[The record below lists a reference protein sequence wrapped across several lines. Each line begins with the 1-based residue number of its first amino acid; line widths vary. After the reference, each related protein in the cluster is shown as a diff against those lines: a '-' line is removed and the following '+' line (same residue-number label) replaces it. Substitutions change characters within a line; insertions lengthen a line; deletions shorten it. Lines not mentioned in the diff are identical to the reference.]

1 MEKIFDEVNSL
12 DKRCY
17 EKFFLTEDILMEHAS
32 NSIALYINQNLS
44 NKKSILIVC
53 GSGNNGADGIVL
65 ARLLYSKFE
74 VNLYLA
80 NEPKSH
86 MAKQQFQRTKA
97 LNIKIIDEVFE
108 ADIIIDC
115 LFGTGLNKP
124 LDEKSINLLN
134 TLNSYNSF
142 STFKLACDIP
152 SGINNLGQ
160 VQSIAFEA
168 DITITMGA
176 LKTSLFNDASKDYV
190 GEIIVANLGVQR
202 EIYEVESNKFLLDES
217 DMQLPFR
224 NKKNSHKGSYG
235 HLNVVAG
242 CKKGAGIIA
251 AKAAFGFGAGL
262 VSVVCHENLDLP
274 YHIMQTHF
282 ISENCTAIAIGM
294 GLGKYE
300 TDEIRKVLNK
310 PIPKIIDADLFY
322 DKLICEILEQD
333 VVLTPHPKEF
343 VSLLKLCEI
352 ANISVEELQNNRF
365 LYVEKFCKK
374 YPNIVLLL
382 KGTNVIISKDEKIFV
397 NSFGSAVLS
406 KGGSGDVLSGLIGS
420 LLAQGYKSLDAT
432 ITASLA
438 HAIAGENYT
447 KNNYS
452 LIPSD
457 LVEEIRKLKAK

>member
-1 MEKIFDEVNSL
+1 MQKLFDEVNSL

-17 EKFFLTEDILMEHAS
+17 EKFLLSEDLLMEHAAS
-32 NSIALYINQNLS
+32 NMALYIS
-44 NKKSILIVC
+44 EKYSSFESILIVC
-53 GSGNNGADGIVL
+53 GSGNNGADGIAL
-65 ARLLYSKFE
+65 ARLLHTKFD
-74 VNLYLA
+74 VKLYLA
-80 NEPKSH
+80 TTPKSS
-86 MAKQQFQRTKA
+86 MTQLQLQRAKT
-97 LNIKIIDEVFE
+97 LDIKIVNELFE
-108 ADIIIDC
+108 ADIIVDC

-142 STFKLACDIP
+142 KIACDIP
-152 SGINNLGQ
+152 SGINSLGQ
-160 VQSIAFEA
+160 IQNIAFEA
-168 DITITMGA
+168 DMTITMGA
-176 LKTSLFNDASKDYV
+176 LKTSLFSDVAKDYV

-202 EIYEVESNKFLLDES
+202 EIYEIESNKFLLEKS
-217 DMQLPFR
+217 DMKLPFR
-224 NKKNSHKGSYG
+224 NKKNAHKGSFG

-251 AKAAFGFGAGL
+251 ANAAFGFGAGL

-300 TDEIRKVLNK
+300 TDEIRKILNK
-310 PIPKIIDADLFY
+310 KVPKIIDADLFY
-322 DKLICEILEQD
+322 DKLICEVLEQEI
-333 VVLTPHPKEF
+333 VLTPHPKEF

-352 ANISVEELQNNRF
+352 AEINVEELQNNRF

-374 YPNIVLLL
+374 YPNVVLLL
-382 KGTNVIISKDEKIFV
+382 KGANVIISSNEKLYV

-406 KGGSGDVLSGLIGS
+406 KGGSGDVLSGLVGS
-420 LLAQGYKSLDAT
+420 LLAQGYKPLDAT
-432 ITASLA
+432 IKASLA
-438 HAIAGENYT
+438 HTIASRNYS

-457 LVEEIRKLKAK
+457 LIEEIRQL

>member
-1 MEKIFDEVNSL
+1 MQKLFDEVNSL

-17 EKFFLTEDILMEHAS
+17 EKFLLSEDLLMEHAAS
-32 NSIALYINQNLS
+32 NMALYIS
-44 NKKSILIVC
+44 EKYSSFESILIVC
-53 GSGNNGADGIVL
+53 GSGNNGADGITL
-65 ARLLYSKFE
+65 ARLLHTKFD

-80 NEPKSH
+80 ATPKSS
-86 MAKQQFQRTKA
+86 MAQLQLQRAKT
-97 LNIKIIDEVFE
+97 LDIKIVNELFN
-108 ADIIIDC
+108 ANIIVDC

-160 VQSIAFEA
+160 IQNVAFEA
-168 DITITMGA
+168 DVTITMGA
-176 LKTSLFNDASKDYV
+176 LKTSLFSDIAKDYV
-190 GEIIVANLGVQR
+190 GEIIVADLGVQR
-202 EIYEVESNKFLLDES
+202 EIYEIESNKFLLEKS
-217 DMQLPFR
+217 DMNLPFR
-224 NKKNSHKGSYG
+224 NKKNSHKGNYG

-251 AKAAFGFGAGL
+251 ANAAFNFGAGL

-274 YHIMQTHF
+274 YHLMQTHF

-300 TDEIRKVLNK
+300 TDEIRKILNK
-310 PIPKIIDADLFY
+310 KVSKNIDADLLY
-322 DKLICEILEQD
+322 DKLICEVLEQD

-352 ANISVEELQNNRF
+352 ADISVEELQNNRF
-365 LYVEKFCKK
+365 LYVGKFCKK
-374 YPNIVLLL
+374 YPNVVLLL
-382 KGTNVIISKDEKIFV
+382 KGANVIISSNEKLYV
-397 NSFGSAVLS
+397 NSFGSSVLS

-438 HAIAGENYT
+438 HAIASKNYS

-452 LIPSD
+452 LTPLD
-457 LVEEIRKLKAK
+457 LIEEIKKL

>member
-1 MEKIFDEVNSL
+1 MQKIFDEVNSL

-17 EKFFLTEDILMEHAS
+17 EEFFLNEDILMEHAAS
-32 NSIALYINQNLS
+32 SICSYIEDIFEE
-44 NKKSILIVC
+44 NKSVLIVC
-53 GSGNNGADGIVL
+53 GSGNNGADGLAL
-65 ARLLYSKFE
+65 ARLLYKKFD
-74 VNLYLA
+74 VSLYLA
-80 NEPKSH
+80 SEPKSS
-86 MAKQQFQRTKA
+86 MAKLQYKRVKT
-97 LNIKIIDEVFE
+97 LNIKEVDEPFE
-108 ADIIIDC
+108 ADILVDC

-124 LDEKSINLLN
+124 LDEKYLTLIE

-142 STFKLACDIP
+142 KIACDIP
-152 SGINNLGQ
+152 SGINHFGQ
-160 VQSIAFEA
+160 ISSSTFEA
-168 DITITMGA
+168 DVTITMGA
-176 LKTSLFNDASKDYV
+176 LKTSLFSDFAKDYI
-190 GEIIVANLGVQR
+190 GEIIVSNLGVQR
-202 EIYEVESNKFLLDES
+202 EIYDTQTNKFLLDES
-217 DMQLPFR
+217 DMNLPFR
-224 NKKNSHKGSYG
+224 NKKNSHKGSFG

-300 TDEIRKVLNK
+300 TDEIRKILNK
-310 PIPKIIDADLFY
+310 KVAKIVDADLFY
-322 DKLICEILEQD
+322 DNLICEVLDQEI
-333 VVLTPHPKEF
+333 VLTPHPKEF

-352 ANISVEELQNNRF
+352 ADISVQELQNNRF

-374 YPNIVLLL
+374 YPNVVLLL
-382 KGTNVIISKDEKIFV
+382 KGANVIIAQNEKIYV

-420 LLAQGYKSLDAT
+420 LLAQGYKPLEAAIS
-432 ITASLA
+432 ASLA
-438 HAIAGENYT
+438 HAMGARNYK
-447 KNNYS
+447 KNDYS

-457 LVEEIRKLKAK
+457 LVEEIRKL

>member
-1 MEKIFDEVNSL
+1 MQKLFDEVNSL

-17 EKFFLTEDILMEHAS
+17 EKFLLSEDLLMEHAAS
-32 NSIALYINQNLS
+32 NMALYISQNHPTS
-44 NKKSILIVC
+44 KSILIVC
-53 GSGNNGADGIVL
+53 GSGNNGADGIAL
-65 ARLLYSKFE
+65 ARLLHTKFD
-74 VNLYLA
+74 VKLYLA
-80 NEPKSH
+80 STPKSS
-86 MAKQQFQRTKA
+86 MAQLQLQRAKT
-97 LNIKIIDEVFE
+97 LDIKIVNELFN
-108 ADIIIDC
+108 ADIIVDC

-142 STFKLACDIP
+142 KIACDIP
-152 SGINNLGQ
+152 SG
-160 VQSIAFEA
+160 IAFEA

-176 LKTSLFNDASKDYV
+176 LKTSLFSDMAKDYV
-190 GEIIVANLGVQR
+190 GEIIVADLGVQR
-202 EIYEVESNKFLLDES
+202 EIYEIESNKFLLEKS
-217 DMQLPFR
+217 DMNLPFR
-224 NKKNSHKGSYG
+224 NKKNSHKGNYG

-251 AKAAFGFGAGL
+251 ANAAFNFGAGL

-274 YHIMQTHF
+274 YHLMQTHF

-300 TDEIRKVLNK
+300 TDEIKKILNK
-310 PIPKIIDADLFY
+310 KVSKIIDADLFY
-322 DKLICEILEQD
+322 DKLICEVLVQD

-352 ANISVEELQNNRF
+352 ADIDVSELQNNRF
-365 LYVEKFCKK
+365 LYAQMFSKK
-374 YPNIVLLL
+374 YPKVVLLL
-382 KGTNVIISKDEKIFV
+382 KGANVIISKNEKLYV
-397 NSFGSAVLS
+397 NRFGSAVLS

-420 LLAQGYKSLDAT
+420 LLAQGYEILDAA

-438 HAIAGENYT
+438 HAISSKNYS

-452 LIPSD
+452 LTPLD
-457 LVEEIRKLKAK
+457 LIEEIKKL

>member
-1 MEKIFDEVNSL
+1 MQKLFDEVNSL

-17 EKFFLTEDILMEHAS
+17 EKFLLSEDLLMEHAAS
-32 NSIALYINQNLS
+32 NMALYIS
-44 NKKSILIVC
+44 EKYSSFESILIVC
-53 GSGNNGADGIVL
+53 GSGNNGADGIAL
-65 ARLLYSKFE
+65 ARLLHTKFD
-74 VNLYLA
+74 VKLYLA
-80 NEPKSH
+80 TTPKSS
-86 MAKQQFQRTKA
+86 MAQLQLQLQRAKT
-97 LNIKIIDEVFE
+97 LDIKIVNELFN
-108 ADIIIDC
+108 ADIIVDC

-142 STFKLACDIP
+142 KIACDIP
-152 SGINNLGQ
+152 SGINSLGQ
-160 VQSIAFEA
+160 IQNVAFEA
-168 DITITMGA
+168 DVTITMGA
-176 LKTSLFNDASKDYV
+176 LKTSLFSDMAKDYV

-202 EIYEVESNKFLLDES
+202 EIYEIESNKFLLEKS
-217 DMQLPFR
+217 DMKLPFR
-224 NKKNSHKGSYG
+224 NKKNAHKGSFG

-251 AKAAFGFGAGL
+251 ANAAFGFGAGL

-300 TDEIRKVLNK
+300 TDEIRKILNK
-310 PIPKIIDADLFY
+310 KVPKIIDADLFY
-322 DKLICEILEQD
+322 DKLICEVLEQEI
-333 VVLTPHPKEF
+333 VLTPHPKEF

-352 ANISVEELQNNRF
+352 ADITVEELQNNRF

-374 YPNIVLLL
+374 YPNVVLLL
-382 KGTNVIISKDEKIFV
+382 KGANVIISSNEKLYV

-406 KGGSGDVLSGLIGS
+406 KGGSGDVLSGLVGS
-420 LLAQGYKSLDAT
+420 LLAQGYKPLDAT
-432 ITASLA
+432 IIASLA
-438 HAIAGENYT
+438 HTIASRNYS

-457 LVEEIRKLKAK
+457 LIEEIRQL

>member
-1 MEKIFDEVNSL
+1 MQKIFDEVNSL

-17 EKFFLTEDILMEHAS
+17 EGFFLNEDILMEHAAFS
-32 NSIALYINQNLS
+32 MYSYIEDIFEENKSVLIA
-44 NKKSILIVC
+44 C
-53 GSGNNGADGIVL
+53 GSGNNGADGLAL
-65 ARLLYSKFE
+65 ARLLHKKFD
-74 VNLYLA
+74 VSLYLA
-80 NEPKSH
+80 SEPKSS
-86 MAKQQFQRTKA
+86 MAKLQYKRVKT
-97 LNIKIIDEVFE
+97 LNIKEVNELFE
-108 ADIIIDC
+108 ADIVVDC

-124 LDEKSINLLN
+124 LSEKYLNLID

-142 STFKLACDIP
+142 KIACDIP
-152 SGINNLGQ
+152 SGINHFGQ
-160 VQSIAFEA
+160 INNSTFEA
-168 DITITMGA
+168 DVTITMGA
-176 LKTSLFNDASKDYV
+176 LKTSLFSDFAKDYI
-190 GEIIVANLGVQR
+190 GEIIVSNLGVQR
-202 EIYEVESNKFLLDES
+202 EIYETQTNKFLLDES
-217 DMQLPFR
+217 DMNLPFR

-262 VSVVCHENLDLP
+262 VSIVCHENLDLP

-300 TDEIRKVLNK
+300 TDEIRKILNK
-310 PIPKIIDADLFY
+310 DVSKIIDADLFY
-322 DKLICEILEQD
+322 DKLICEVLDQEI
-333 VVLTPHPKEF
+333 VLTPHPKEF
-343 VSLLKLCEI
+343 ISLLKLCEI
-352 ANISVEELQNNRF
+352 ADISVQELQNNRF

-374 YPNIVLLL
+374 YPNVVLLL
-382 KGTNVIISKDEKIFV
+382 KGANVIIAQSEKLYV

-420 LLAQGYKSLDAT
+420 LLAQGYKPLEAAIS
-432 ITASLA
+432 ASLA
-438 HAIAGENYT
+438 HALGARNYK

-457 LVEEIRKLKAK
+457 LIEEIKKL